1 MKTQKIIIYFVIGIV
16 PVFVLLTVLGD
27 VAEGAEGGGIQRS
40 IEWVTTYVL
49 PWIFLYWFIKLVRK
63 INRIA
68 ASPRD
73 SGDPGSSFQ

>member
-1 MKTQKIIIYFVIGIV
+1 MLVIRIMDEHNGRRTKLKTQKIIIYFVIAIV

-27 VAEGAEGGGIQRS
+27 VGEGAEGGGIQRS

-63 INRIA
+63 IK
-68 ASPRD
+68 
-73 SGDPGSSFQ
+73 